1 MTNLDVIPALTTA
14 ANSLTNAMAALNT
27 SSASLT
33 SASSSLTNATV
44 ALTNSISDL
53 MNQAALAGS
62 KPIYHCLTLSD
73 IVFLGSVLATFV
85 ASVIAEEQDQRLK
98 NGTFGAIAG
107 TTVGGLATLLTQ
119 QKALIFMGFFGS
131 VTGALLGWLVACGFS
146 IWAAHSEFGRT
157 VLNYLIGGWKGVV
170 QKLDLERE
178 EFLIEAM
185 SRWEKRFVHRL
196 QKERESVLI
205 APTNESIAMTMT
217 SCLTATVDVF
227 ELLLHIAK
235 RPEYRSR
242 VTIIVYGKKPVPPP
256 PAPAAPAAL
265 PAARAPVPAAASGDI
280 VGYHWI
286 SYTGTLPAH
295 KRTQEFDNKSVG
307 FQVLTE
313 KLASPYFTTGDKA
326 KSEGQDRG
334 LQKYRPFLT
343 FRLNDCA
350 ILALDWPEDLTE
362 DAPFVVE
369 ARDFFQ
375 EEICPALQ
383 ALLSRW
389 HGDLEGAVNL
399 TPI

>member
-1 MTNLDVIPALTTA
+1 MIDLDTIPALTNA
-14 ANSLTNAMAALNT
+14 ASSLTNAVAALNAST
-27 SSASLT
+27 ASLA

-44 ALTNSISDL
+44 TLTNSIADIV
-53 MNQAALAGS
+53 NQASLAGS
-62 KPIYHCLTLSD
+62 KPIFHCLTLSD
-73 IVFLGSVLATFV
+73 IVFLSSVVATFV

-131 VTGALLGWLVACGFS
+131 VAGALLGWLVACGFS

-178 EFLIEAM
+178 ESLIDAM
-185 SRWEKRFVHRL
+185 SRWEKRFAHRL
-196 QKERESVLI
+196 QKERESVLSN
-205 APTNESIAMTMT
+205 PTNENITMSVT
-217 SCLTATVDVF
+217 SCLIATVDVF

-235 RPEYRSR
+235 KPEYRSR
-242 VTIIVYGKKPVPPP
+242 VTIIVYGKKPVPPAP
-256 PAPAAPAAL
+256 APKAPAVPAAAPAPAAG
-265 PAARAPVPAAASGDI
+265 VGDI

-286 SYTGTLPAH
+286 SYSGTLSAH
-295 KRTQEFDNKSVG
+295 KRTQEFDDKSVG

-326 KSEGQDRG
+326 KSQGQDRG
-334 LQKYRPFLT
+334 LQKYRPFIT

-350 ILALDWPEDLTE
+350 ILAMDWPDDLTE
-362 DAPFVVE
+362 GDHFIVNAH
-369 ARDFFQ
+369 DFFQ
-375 EEICPALQ
+375 EEICPTLQ
-383 ALLSRW
+383 ALLDRW
-389 HGDLEGAVNL
+389 QGNLEATVNL